1 LIRLAGLP
9 WLSTAEAY
17 LRQTVPAALSGR
29 RAGEATMIAGFS
41 TLRRPTSSW
50 FSCESGV
57 ALAVDRVAGIDRAPI
72 LDSGVEAV
80 ELLEAAE
87 HVLCEI
93 ELGLGVALEPVEIVS
108 ALPAGSVVA
117 TVSTIRGGRVFDRL
131 LLALPLD
138 IELLPASSPFAP
150 ELLGMVELTASIA
163 IPGPRL
169 EPHDAAELGRG
180 DLLLL
185 GPGPLVASLKVG
197 EARPVAGHF
206 DPNRNCFLT
215 D

>member
-1 LIRLAGLP
+1 MTRLVGLP
-9 WLSTAEAY
+9 RLSTAEAY

-29 RAGEATMIAGFS
+29 RSGEAVMIACFGAP
-41 TLRRPTSSW
+41 RRPASSW
-50 FSCESGV
+50 FSCESGL
-57 ALAVDRVAGIDRAPI
+57 ALAVDRIAGIDRAPI
-72 LDSGVEAV
+72 LDSGIEAV

-93 ELGLGVALEPVEIVS
+93 ERGLGIALEPVDIV
-108 ALPAGSVVA
+108 AMPPAGSIVA

-131 LLALPLD
+131 LLALPHD
-138 IELLPASSPFAP
+138 VELLPAPSPFAP

-169 EPHDAAELGRG
+169 EPHDAAELCRG

-185 GPGPLVASLKVG
+185 GPGPLAASLRVG
-197 EARPVAGHF
+197 DARPVAGHF
-206 DPNRNCFLT
+206 DPARNCFQT